1 MPMTPAPFRRA
12 ILLFLAAG
20 LLTLGLAAPVRAQ
33 SCTFSASNIVLGP
46 VDVLGSSP
54 TTATGNIAVNC
65 STFLGLL
72 TSITVTIELGDGSAG
87 LFGSLRRL
95 GGPSGS
101 SLAYDLYQNPTHT
114 TIFGGSQGTHGGQ
127 PVVLTGSSVLS
138 LLTTTGM
145 NVPVYARVPG
155 AQNAAVPGAYSATF
169 SRQPLDVRATTET
182 CRPVLGCDTRVTG
195 FTFAVQA
202 QVRPNCRVV
211 ADDLDF
217 GQHGL
222 LDRPVDA
229 TSQVRVTCTAGTSY
243 TLGLGHGLQ
252 AAGIG
257 GRQMRDLAGH
267 RVGYQLYRDAARTQ
281 PWGLIADGLATTD
294 AGTGVSRAV
303 TVHGRVPPQPTP
315 PPGAYSDTVVV
326 TVTY

>member
-1 MPMTPAPFRRA
+1 MTPAPFQRA
-12 ILLFLAAG
+12 ILLFLIAG
-20 LLTLGLAAPVRAQ
+20 LLALGLAAPAQ
-33 SCTFSASNIVLGP
+33 AQAVPFSASNIVLGP

-182 CRPVLGCDTRVTG
+182 CRPVLGCTTRVTG
-195 FTFAVQA
+195 FTFSRAGPGSPELPRRRRRSGLWPAWPAGPAGRCDQPGPRDLHRGNQLQPGA
-202 QVRPNCRVV
+202 GSRAAGGGDRRP
-211 ADDLDF
+211 ADARS
-217 GQHGL
+217 G
-222 LDRPVDA
+222 
-229 TSQVRVTCTAGTSY
+229 GTSR
-243 TLGLGHGLQ
+243 GLS
-252 AAGIG
+252 AVS
-257 GRQMRDLAGH
+257 RTRPD
-267 RVGYQLYRDAARTQ
+267 TQ
-281 PWGLIADGLATTD
+281 PWG
-294 AGTGVSRAV
+294 
-303 TVHGRVPPQPTP
+303 
-315 PPGAYSDTVVV
+315 
-326 TVTY
+326 